1 MIRKGIMLLVLGCL
15 FVLTTAVYANRAS
28 QIIKKSEAA
37 IRGNTQVAII
47 KVTIQTRR
55 WRRSM
60 TLKSYENRLQR
71 KSFTEIIAPKKDA
84 GNRFL
89 LIRQSMKHFVPKLQR
104 VIKIS
109 PSMML
114 QSWMGSD
121 FSNDDIVKESSIF
134 EDYTHS
140 LAGKHN
146 INGHMCHKVVLT
158 PKPKAA
164 VVWGKIVYYARV
176 KDYLPVKEEFYNQRN
191 VLKKIMTF
199 SRFKFKGGR
208 MIPTRYKMITVK
220 KRNRFTMMDI
230 LRVRYNLRIPRRIFT
245 LQNLK
250 RR

>member
-1 MIRKGIMLLVLGCL
+1 MRKKTIIMAICL
-15 FVLTTAVYANRAS
+15 MVPMGLFANRAS

-37 IRGNTQVAII
+37 IRGRTQAAII
-47 KVTIQTRR
+47 KVTIKTRR
-55 WRRSM
+55 WKRSM
-60 TLKSYENRLQR
+60 TLRSYENKKQR
-71 KSFTEIIAPKKDA
+71 KSFVEIIAPKKDA

-134 EDYTHS
+134 EDYYHS
-140 LAGKHN
+140 LAGKKMV
-146 INGHMCHKVVLT
+146 NGHYCYKVILK

-164 VVWGKIVYYARV
+164 VVWGKLIYYSRV
-176 KDYLPVKEEFYNQRN
+176 KDYLPVKEEFYNQRG

-199 SRFKFKGGR
+199 SNFKWKGGR

-220 KRNRFTMMDI
+220 KRNRYTMLDI
-230 LRVRYNLRIPRRIFT
+230 LKVRYNIRLPRYLFT